1 MAGPSEERPAVP
13 GAGPG
18 SSPLPRHMA
27 TVGLAPEGAQYLE
40 AGLTAGAVET
50 LLSSRA
56 PSTRRMYGLK
66 WSVFSTWC
74 RERSVDPVTCP
85 VVQVLEFLQDR
96 FSAGLS
102 PSTLKV
108 YVAAISSFHTPLREG
123 FLGKLPLVVLFLRGA
138 RRMRPATRS
147 KVPTWDLAV
156 VLGALAEAPFK
167 PLESAEAKHLTLKM
181 AFLLAITS
189 LRRVG
194 DLQALSVSPQA
205 WSLPRGILGLSCTLV
220 QDTSLKCL
228 LVRQGPQCC
237 RHFILHLM

>member
-1 MAGPSEERPAVP
+1 MAGSSEEGPAVP
-13 GAGPG
+13 GGRPG
-18 SSPLPRHMA
+18 LSPLPRPVA

-66 WSVFSTWC
+66 WNVFSTWC
-74 RERSVDPVTCP
+74 RERRLDPVTCP

-108 YVAAISSFHTPLREG
+108 YVAAIAAFDAPSRDGPLGR
-123 FLGKLPLVVLFLRGA
+123 LPLVVRFLRGT
-138 RRMRPATRS
+138 RRMRPATRPRI
-147 KVPTWDLAV
+147 PTWDLAV
-156 VLGALAEAPFK
+156 VLGALAEAPFE
-167 PLESAEAKHLTLKM
+167 PMESAEAKYLTLKM

-194 DLQALSVSPQA
+194 ELQALSVTP
-205 WSLPRGILGLSCTLV
+205 
-220 QDTSLKCL
+220 
-228 LVRQGPQCC
+228 
-237 RHFILHLM
+237 